1 MQFRPFS
8 IATHLDSNYCN
19 NQHHH
24 QLKIS
29 SPYYHICKWIV
40 LCGKFNKNCR
50 CNGRKVK
57 MFIIY
62 VFVMPSNPREFIS
75 FQFRWVHLNVRNY
88 RLFISSKIL
97 SSFHL
102 MSCLS
107 LAHEM
112 TTTVHSKYFLD
123 LWNSLAKCLLWTFL
137 DINSWPFVQLEIS
150 MILEIE
156 AKISSEQLNKYISK
170 EKYTAKKYGDKCN
183 VTVTWFFSLL
193 NSWLQCVWN
202 KW

>member
-1 MQFRPFS
+1 MGNS
-8 IATHLDSNYCN
+8 I
-19 NQHHH
+19 
-24 QLKIS
+24 
-29 SPYYHICKWIV
+29 
-40 LCGKFNKNCR
+40 KNCR
-50 CNGRKVK
+50 WNGRKVK

-88 RLFISSKIL
+88 WLFISSKIL

-102 MSCLS
+102 MSCLF

-112 TTTVHSKYFLD
+112 TTTVHSKYFLG

-156 AKISSEQLNKYISK
+156 AHWQKYQANSSTSVYRRKSTQRRNMETNVMWQLLDI
-170 EKYTAKKYGDKCN
+170 
-183 VTVTWFFSLL
+183 FSLL